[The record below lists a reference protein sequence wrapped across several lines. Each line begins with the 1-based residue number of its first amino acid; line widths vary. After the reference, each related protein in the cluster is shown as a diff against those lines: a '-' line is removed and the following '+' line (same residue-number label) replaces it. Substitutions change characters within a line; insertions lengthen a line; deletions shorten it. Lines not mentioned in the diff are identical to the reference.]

1 MKQAERLDQLI
12 SLLANGEFHSG
23 QAIGESLAISR
34 AAVNQHIHKLEELGL
49 ELFSVTGRGYKL
61 ARPIELLQASA
72 IEEETPTKWRKEP
85 GFEVRSVVD
94 SSNDQV
100 KLLAQDGALV
110 AGFSIFA
117 EAQTAGRGRR
127 GKHWFSPFGSN
138 LYFSV
143 YWPLE
148 DGIHGAMGLSL
159 AVGIALAECFTE
171 LGIEAVSV
179 KWPND
184 VYINGKKVAGILVD
198 LETLPEG
205 AAHSII
211 GIGINLRM
219 PERVGKSIDQA
230 WTDLNSELP
239 RPVSRNHIAAQVRSS
254 VLSALQQYGQHG
266 LSAFQQSWRQYDC
279 FLDKPVKLIMGQ
291 RVCLGTCR
299 GIDENGALLVE
310 DEQGVRRYFGG
321 EVSLRAQDAIN

>member
-12 SLLANGEFHSG
+12 QLLADGEFHSG
-23 QAIGESLAISR
+23 QAIGESLLISR

-49 ELFSVTGRGYKL
+49 ELFSLTGRGYKL
-61 ARPIELLQASA
+61 ARPIELLQAEA
-72 IEEETPTKWRKEP
+72 IEKETPVTWRKSPE
-85 GFEVRSVVD
+85 FEVRSVVD

-100 KLLAQDGALV
+100 KELAKNGVLD
-110 AGFSIFA
+110 AGYSLFA

-127 GKHWFSPFGSN
+127 GKQWFSPFGSN

-143 YWPLE
+143 YWPLDE
-148 DGIHGAMGLSL
+148 GIHGAMGLSI
-159 AVGIALAECFTE
+159 AVGVALAECFTE
-171 LGIEAVSV
+171 LGIGEVSV

-184 VYINGKKVAGILVD
+184 VYVGGKKVAGILVD

-205 AAHSII
+205 AAHSVI
-211 GIGINLRM
+211 GIGINLSM
-219 PERVGKSIDQA
+219 PEPVGAKIDQA
-230 WTDLNSELP
+230 WTDLSSELP
-239 RPVSRNHIAAQVRSS
+239 QPVSRNHIAAQVRSS
-254 VLSALQQYGQHG
+254 VLSALKQYEQLG
-266 LSAFQQSWRQYDC
+266 LTAFQRSWRQYDC

-291 RVCLGTCR
+291 RICLGTCR